1 MNILVTQYVCDNF
14 IPEQL
19 LPVHTKAHIENRE
32 SYKLFCLAKLKAKY
46 S

>member
-14 IPEQL
+14 IPQQL

-32 SYKLFCLAKLKAKY
+32 IINY
-46 S
+46 SGLLN